1 MACDTPKVLLILD
14 GNNLAWAG
22 FHALRRPLKAD
33 TPERK
38 ERAALLGLAQ
48 AVFGILVRAGEPPDG
63 RAGQGRLLGPGGPGS
78 VRGLVVAF
86 DEGRPVRRRELYPAY
101 QTGRESDPMFI
112 ENEPYVLAAVGT
124 FCELA
129 EGLPIEIL
137 RGTNTEADDL
147 IAAKALGADGAV
159 RVASTDRDFLQL
171 VDERVSIYSPV
182 KKVVVTAA
190 DFAEHAAPRD
200 AAGVPVVFPRER
212 YLDFRAASGD
222 SSDDLPGVPGMGA
235 LTAARLLSEAPLD
248 AFLDDPSLAS
258 RVLGR
263 RNTKLED
270 ALASGEAR
278 AIVARNRSLMDLRAA
293 ATRYSDLRPY
303 VHAGSWEPARLER
316 WFVEQRPFGIEREAV
331 MGAMERLAE
340 ATASGGRG

>member
-1 MACDTPKVLLILD
+1 MLLILD

-33 TPERK
+33 TPELK

-48 AVFGILVRAGEPPDG
+48 AVFGILVRAGGPPDG
-63 RAGQGRLLGPGGPGS
+63 RAGQGRLLGQDDFGA
-78 VRGLVVAF
+78 VTGLVVAF
-86 DEGRPVRRRELYPAY
+86 DEGRPLRRRELYPPY

-112 ENEPYVLAAVGT
+112 ENEPYVLAAIGA

-129 EGLPIEIL
+129 EGLPIEVL

-147 IAAKALGADGAV
+147 IAARALGADGAV
-159 RVASTDRDFLQL
+159 RIASTDRDLLQL

-190 DFAEHAAPRD
+190 DFAVHAAPRD
-200 AAGVPVVFPRER
+200 AAGEPVVFPRER

-222 SSDDLPGVPGMGA
+222 SSDDLPGVPGIGA
-235 LTAARLLSEAPLD
+235 LTAARLLSVAPLD
-248 AFLDDPSLAS
+248 VFLGDPSLAS
-258 RVLGR
+258 QVLGR
-263 RNTKLED
+263 RNAKLENV
-270 ALASGEAR
+270 LASGEAR
-278 AIVARNRSLMDLRAA
+278 AIVARNRSLMDLRVA
-293 ATRYSDLRPY
+293 ATHYSNLGPY
-303 VHAGSWEPARLER
+303 VHAGRWAPARLER
-316 WFVEQRPFGIEREAV
+316 WFVEQRPLGIEREAA

-340 ATASGGRG
+340 ATASGDRG